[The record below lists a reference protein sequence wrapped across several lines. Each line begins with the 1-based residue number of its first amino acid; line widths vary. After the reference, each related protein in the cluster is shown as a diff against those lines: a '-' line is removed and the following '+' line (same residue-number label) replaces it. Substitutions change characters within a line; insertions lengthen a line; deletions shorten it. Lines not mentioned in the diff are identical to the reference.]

1 MAEQTRADFVSEIR
15 KSLMEY
21 ISKAK
26 ESQSKVANE
35 LGVSKTV
42 LSLFLGGTYTGNNGE
57 LVLDRRFQNGFVP
70 VLRRHLH
77 RQQRGTG
84 EKDRAVYP
92 HGHGAASRGKG
103 PGNLSVGQ

>member
-26 ESQSKVANE
+26 ESQSKVAKE

-57 LVLDRRFQNGFVP
+57 LAKKIEQ
-70 VLRRHLH
+70 
-77 RQQRGTG
+77 
-84 EKDRAVYP
+84 YIP